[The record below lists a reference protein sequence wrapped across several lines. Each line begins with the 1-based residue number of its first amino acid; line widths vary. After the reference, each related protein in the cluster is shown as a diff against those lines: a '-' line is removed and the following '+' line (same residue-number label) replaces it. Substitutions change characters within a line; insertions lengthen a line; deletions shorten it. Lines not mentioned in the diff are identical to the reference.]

1 MEQPLVAISYPVD
14 DEVREANLDFLR
26 DGAQVVFLQ
35 DQQPS
40 QRLETLAR
48 AQALLIGWHLGLCW

>member
-14 DEVREANLDFLR
+14 DEVREANLDVLR

-40 QRLETLAR
+40 ERLETLAR
-48 AQALLIGWHLGLCW
+48 ARALIGWHLGLCW